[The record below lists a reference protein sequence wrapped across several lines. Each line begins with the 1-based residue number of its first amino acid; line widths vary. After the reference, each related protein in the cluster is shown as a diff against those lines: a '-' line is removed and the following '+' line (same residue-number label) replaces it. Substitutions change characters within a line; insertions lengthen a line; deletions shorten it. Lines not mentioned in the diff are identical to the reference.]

1 MRIWSRLVAVGVL
14 SVPFARWLTARQAA
28 EMDQYRSLDREAL
41 LATLQ
46 AHHPGSLALAYASA
60 FVALG
65 LCFFAVHGVA
75 VLIERV
81 TGAPRV
87 DRHD

>member
-1 MRIWSRLVAVGVL
+1 MRIWPRLVAIAVL
-14 SVPFARWLTARQAA
+14 SVPFARWLTARQLARM
-28 EMDQYRSLDREAL
+28 EHYRTLDREAL
-41 LATLQ
+41 LAAVQ
-46 AHHPGSLALAYASA
+46 SQHMGGPGLAYAGSFLALA
-60 FVALG
+60 

-87 DRHD
+87 ERQ